1 MIIVNNL
8 CDLHDLS
15 TSLSVT
21 IATTILTGEIDIL
34 FIYLFTRLF
43 NLVCYWLNYT
53 FYWSCF
59 RFLSTTALVLTCY
72 TG

>member
-34 FIYLFTRLF
+34 LIYLFTRLF

-53 FYWSCF
+53 FDWSCF

>member
-1 MIIVNNL
+1 MITVNNL

-21 IATTILTGEIDIL
+21 IAMYFNGRNRH

-53 FYWSCF
+53 FDWSCF

>member
-53 FYWSCF
+53 FDWSCF